1 MLNISKQ
8 IYAGW
13 NTSTTKHEL
22 PEAEIIPYGT
32 SAHEKKRLEK
42 LTNSYTVLKEHDNI
56 PLPGF
61 TLYTTGRKNYG
72 SADPTW
78 LVIDPR
84 GFLTRISGENLE
96 MILKVT
102 GITEGLIQERCVWA
116 RENTQTKMSL
126 VPISSKEYIDAAN
139 NTELLESRVSIKD
152 VEIGDKV
159 LLQNKLIGEYMGV
172 ASLYGPAVYNYIEC
186 RPQSFIR
193 RQVVKIANGK
203 YFYQSDA
210 KILKILKKSSVKTT
224 REQSIKLMNEDIR
237 KGTAY
242 FTNTEEITAPA
253 YFSTRG
259 MIKLVSIQAVSTVEL
274 SFEEITLNEAESLFH
289 IASLSSDSYMLL
301 LEDVHGKFHTIDFP
315 YSFSSQRADKNSM
328 LISDVDKI
336 DCAKGI
342 IVEERR
348 SHYASQTKARY
359 SLDNFAKFYKIVKH
373 VKNDSYV

>member
-1 MLNISKQ
+1 MLNISRQ

-13 NTSTTKHEL
+13 DASKTKHEL

-32 SAHEKKRLEK
+32 SPNEKKKLEK
-42 LTNSYTVLKEHDNI
+42 LTKSYTVLQEHDNI

-61 TLYTTGRKNYG
+61 TLYTTERKNYG

-116 RENTQTKMSL
+116 RENSQIKMTL
-126 VPISSKEYIDAAN
+126 VPISSEEYLDAAS
-139 NTELLESRVSIKD
+139 NTELMESKVNIKD

-172 ASLYGPAVYNYIEC
+172 ASLYGPLVHGHKEC
-186 RPQSFIR
+186 KLQSFIR
-193 RQVVKIANGK
+193 RHIVKVDTGK
-203 YFYQSDA
+203 YFYQSDV
-210 KILKILKKSSVKTT
+210 KILKVVEKALEKTT
-224 REQSIKLMNEDIR
+224 REESVETMNKDIE
-237 KGTAY
+237 KGTSY
-242 FTNTEEITAPA
+242 FSSINDIATGS

-259 MIKLVSIQAVSTVEL
+259 MIKLVSTQAVPNPKL
-274 SFEEITLNEAESLFH
+274 SLTEVDIRAAENLFYS
-289 IASLSSDSYMLL
+289 AADSSDSYILL
-301 LEDVHGKFHTIDFP
+301 LEDAAGKIYNINFP
-315 YSFSSQRADKNSM
+315 YSFSGQKADRNSFS
-328 LISDVDKI
+328 ITDVTSINPADIKI
-336 DCAKGI
+336 IELK
-342 IVEERR
+342 EPYRTFN
-348 SHYASQTKARY
+348 SKPKF